1 MKRLFLATLGL
12 LALALPPS
20 LSAAEPLR
28 VFIRAGKKSHAPG
41 AHDFP
46 QFLKDWVPMLNER
59 GAKAEGGL
67 EFPTKEQ
74 LDRTDVLILH
84 AQEAGNIKIGEERK
98 NLMAFLQRGGGL
110 VVIHAA
116 AVSRD
121 HDWFKSIIGGSWKFG
136 QTKWLEAPMSLYFTD
151 RENPITKDISNF
163 GLDDEIYYDMDMLPE
178 AKILAAAYT
187 PKAIDTGGKGNKE
200 AQARAAEA
208 VAKHKGVNIYDIQ
221 PQMWTYER
229 VFTEGSAD
237 SLAGASGAPV
247 RSENSGGAAANLNE
261 AGKSARAPLTY
272 RAFTCIPGHWYK
284 NFSHVGLRASILRG
298 IAWAGKRDNVDE
310 LCKPEELGDALRYA
324 DGGVPRPQDLL
335 KQLEIHPE
343 FEVSLVAAEP
353 LVNKPMNIDWDE
365 KGRLWV
371 VETPEYPNGLRQA
384 NVEAWKDSGSVEPG
398 KYDRKPLDRV
408 SMLEDTNGD
417 GIMDKKTVFADEIE
431 LATSSVFYKNG
442 VIVCAAPDIWYFED
456 TNGDNKADKRSKIY
470 TNLGN
475 RDTHAV
481 INNMRWGMD
490 GWIYATHG
498 YSSSEN
504 VTSGDGSKS
513 FGAIGAGVVRF
524 KPDGSAI
531 EQYASRGG
539 NTWGLDITS
548 NGQVFYTQPTSGN
561 HFIHVVLPEYVLA
574 KGKLPGVMGTNGML
588 PKEPT
593 YPAMHWEQ
601 QAYVQIDQVGSY
613 TAAAG
618 CAIYEGGAWPAK
630 YNNGYFTTEPTLN
643 IVSHFMVEPDGVT
656 FKAHREPGREQ
667 TEFIRSTNLWFRPI
681 EVRVG
686 PDGALYVVDFCN
698 QAVIHND
705 TRGPTHGPANA
716 AVRPD
721 RDHYYGRIW
730 KVQHK
735 QAKKVDVVNLDK
747 AEPKGLAR
755 AILHS
760 DNKPTSQLAWRVFRE
775 NFGLDKLLDVQNTK
789 DFYTS
794 VEEQSEMGK
803 ADSRGINWLLVHFAE
818 NNFWAER
825 KPTIDGDPVTPATEA
840 EYVAYITKGLRDAR
854 PETPEDWY
862 KALSAVSRYDA
873 GRALI
878 VEYFAK
884 AEDDW
889 TRSAIIAAAVDHA
902 DDVITKALAAPE
914 GVEELVKALMPSS
927 KSVEKLIVTCS
938 NSNADGLKKIILQG
952 ISQQAGDVPSLNPT
966 LANALKKLL
975 AQPALASA
983 TLPLVAKLDTKGEL
997 LNEKKAVVQGLMV
1010 LMKDLNAPAAER
1022 ANAVAGLLGANEKDR
1037 GNDVIAEAAMEI
1049 DRKKEGDAKS
1059 FANSRE
1065 FRLEVIRLIGE
1076 RQDAYV
1082 APRLMDAYVDVEPE
1096 MKAAIF
1102 EVLLK
1107 RPEWSRIVLDSVE
1120 KGQVPASDFAPGDVA
1135 RLRSHP
1141 NKGIAGRA
1149 NQLFKINNAAKD
1161 AIIAKLQPE
1170 VVKPGNAA
1178 NGKMLFSAACAVCHK
1193 LGDIGVAVGP
1203 PLDGMGAHGP
1213 VELLVHIVD
1222 PNREVDPSFWAF
1234 NVITKKGEAL
1244 QGVVTSENSA
1254 TVTLATQV
1262 GVREIAKTD
1271 IEKKENTRRSLMPE
1285 GLDGLGPDAL
1295 RDILA
1300 FICGD
1305 AMKQFRI
1312 LSLTD
1317 AFTADSRGGVFAGP
1331 GPRQGQVRLR
1341 KAGDVKVQNVPF
1353 YVQDAAKSASGMN
1366 LIVLKGGPAN
1376 SHSATFPAKVEIPVN
1391 VETRRLQLLSG
1402 ISGWGWP
1409 AVKEEVPVLKAT
1421 VVYAGGEKEEFVLRN
1436 GVHFSDY
1443 VRNVEVPGSSYVEG
1457 ITDGQ
1462 QMRLI
1467 SLDLTKKAVAEK
1479 LILESPAGNPTAP
1492 VVAAITAD
1500 IEGRGPKPGSTDTA
1514 SRPEPQKAPAEDG
1527 PKKGKGKGKGK
1538 GAAAQAPLPLT
1549 GPKEGGKGDGPLVPV
1564 AAVQWEAGK
1573 TRVLVIG
1580 GGSSHNFATFFGT
1593 TDVETLKA
1601 AGFTVHYT
1609 EDRDQAAQELKN
1621 ADVAV
1626 ISVNRKFFDTATYRQ
1641 ALMDFAATGKGIIML
1656 HPGTWY
1662 GYANWPELN
1671 AQIVGGGARG
1681 HDKIHPFEV
1690 KTVKAHPIME
1700 GVPASFTVEDELYY
1714 MNAEPAQIPP
1724 GTNAIEVLAETSPS
1738 DKYNQPHP
1746 SIWVTK
1752 HPTARV
1758 VGITLGH
1765 DQRVHDMEAF
1775 KKVLSNAVK
1784 WASGK

>member
-59 GAKAEGGL
+59 GAKADGGL

-74 LDRTDVLILH
+74 LDNTDVLILH

-121 HDWFKSIIGGSWKFG
+121 HDWFKSIIGGSWKFD
-136 QTKWLEAPMSLYFTD
+136 QTKWLEAPLSLYFTD

-163 GLDDEIYYDMDMLPE
+163 DLDDEIYYDMDMLPE

-208 VAKHKGVNIYDIQ
+208 VAKDKGVNIYDIQ
-221 PQMWTYER
+221 PQMWTYEK
-229 VFTEGSAD
+229 D
-237 SLAGASGAPV
+237 
-247 RSENSGGAAANLNE
+247 N
-261 AGKSARAPLTY
+261 Y

-298 IAWAGKRDNVDE
+298 IAWAGKRENVDE

-524 KPDGSAI
+524 KPDGSAM

-618 CAIYEGGAWPAK
+618 CAIYEGGAWPTK

-643 IVSHFMVEPDGVT
+643 IVSHFMVEEDGVT
-656 FKAHREPGREQ
+656 YKAHREPGREQ

-735 QAKKVDVVNLDK
+735 QAKKVDVVKLDK
-747 AEPKGLAR
+747 SSVKELAKIIRENPNAHTKKTAWRLGWDLANDAVLAQSKGDKNAEAIIADGMDVLSNKKSPLYIGDIQVRSLAEKKFDELSHLSR
-755 AILHS
+755 DTEGCERILSAYAQAQDDWSRSAILAAALIPAQPDSHS
-760 DNKPTSQLAWRVFRE
+760 PNYKAVGAS
-775 NFGLDKLLDVQNTK
+775 KLLEAALSHGSSDQLTPL
-789 DFYTS
+789 
-794 VEEQSEMGK
+794 VEALVRESLVSPDG
-803 ADSRGINWLLVHFAE
+803 AGWL
-818 NNFWAER
+818 
-825 KPTIDGDPVTPATEA
+825 
-840 EYVAYITKGLRDAR
+840 
-854 PETPEDWY
+854 
-862 KALSAVSRYDA
+862 LSAVASAQGKSVNLKASVLRSIA
-873 GRALI
+873 QELKETTALTP
-878 VEYFAK
+878 E
-884 AEDDW
+884 
-889 TRSAIIAAAVDHA
+889 
-902 DDVITKALAAPE
+902 LAA
-914 GVEELVKALMPSS
+914 
-927 KSVEKLIVTCS
+927 T
-938 NSNADGLKKIILQG
+938 
-952 ISQQAGDVPSLNPT
+952 
-966 LANALKKLL
+966 LKKLL

-1107 RPEWSRIVLDSVE
+1107 RPEWTRIVLDSVE

-1170 VVKPGNAA
+1170 VQKPGNAA
-1178 NGKMLFSAACAVCHK
+1178 NGKMLFTAACAVCHK

-1213 VELLVHIVD
+1213 AELLVHIVD

-1234 NVITKKGEAL
+1234 NIITKKGEAV
-1244 QGVVTSENSA
+1244 QGVVTSENNA

-1262 GVREIAKTD
+1262 GVREIAKAD
-1271 IEKKENTRRSLMPE
+1271 IDKRENTRRSLMPE

-1376 SHSATFPAKVEIPVN
+1376 SQSATFPASVEVPIN

-1421 VVYAGGEKEEFVLRN
+1421 VVYAGGEEEEFVLRN

-1443 VRNVEVPGSSYVEG
+1443 VRNVEVPGSSYVDG
-1457 ITDGQ
+1457 ITEGQ

-1479 LILESPAGNPTAP
+1479 LILESPSGNPTAP
-1492 VVAAITAD
+1492 VVVAITAD

-1564 AAVQWEAGK
+1564 AAVQWETGK

-1641 ALMDFAATGKGIIML
+1641 ALMDFAAAGKGIIML

-1671 AQIVGGGARG
+1671 AQIVGGGSRG